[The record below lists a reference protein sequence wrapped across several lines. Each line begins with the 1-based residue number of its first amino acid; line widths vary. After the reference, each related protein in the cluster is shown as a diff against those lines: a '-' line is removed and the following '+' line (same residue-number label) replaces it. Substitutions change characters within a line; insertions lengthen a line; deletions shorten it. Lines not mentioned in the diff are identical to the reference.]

1 MLNIKAWLEA
11 IRIRTLPLALS
22 STILGS
28 FFAFSRGQFKWPV
41 FILASLTTLFLQIL
55 SNLANDYGDFKNGVD
70 NENRIGPRRLVQSG
84 LISATQM
91 RKALIIL
98 ITLTFISGT
107 LLIFSG
113 TSGDGSFV
121 KVTFFI
127 VGVLAILAAVKYT
140 VGKNPYGYRGLG
152 DIFVFLFFGLIGVM
166 GTYYLHTNTF
176 SFWLILPATSIGLLS
191 AGVLNLNNLRDYES
205 DKKANKRTLVVM
217 MGNKKAK
224 IYHLSLVAGSLLAG
238 IIYTIFNFN
247 SGYQLLFIVTIPLFV
262 ENIRSVF
269 FYHKPIELYPE
280 LKKLAVSTL
289 LFSICFGL
297 GQIL

>member
-1 MLNIKAWLEA
+1 MSNINAWLEA
-11 IRIRTLPLALS
+11 VRIRTLPLALS

-28 FFAFSRGQFKWPV
+28 FFAFSEGQFKWPV
-41 FILASLTTLFLQIL
+41 FVLASLTTLFLQIL

-70 NENRIGPRRLVQSG
+70 NENRIGPRRVVQSG
-84 LISATQM
+84 LISAGKM
-91 RKALIIL
+91 RYALLTIVL
-98 ITLTFISGT
+98 LTLLSGT
-107 LLIFSG
+107 LLIFTG
-113 TSGDGSFV
+113 TSGGGNFV
-121 KVTFFI
+121 KVLFFVI
-127 VGVLAILAAVKYT
+127 GILAIVAAVKYT

-166 GTYYLHTNTF
+166 GTYYLHTSSF
-176 SFWLILPATSIGLLS
+176 SFWLVLPATSIGLLS

-217 MGNKKAK
+217 MGSKRAK

-238 IIYTIFNFN
+238 IIYTIFNFH
-247 SGYQLLFIVTIPLFV
+247 SGYQLLFIITIPLFV

-269 FYHKPIELYPE
+269 FYHRPVELYPE
-280 LKKLAVSTL
+280 LKRLAVSTL
-289 LFSICFGL
+289 LFSIFFGL